1 MSMLKKTL
9 ILLSLATI
17 FPSMAERSGTLI
29 TQVDMTQD
37 SAKEYQSAKKTLNET
52 YQKVSKAVKG
62 EQKTLLKKSQD
73 AWKKYR
79 DSACRFSTSGSQGG
93 SAYAMIYESCL
104 AEKNHQREVELKNFL
119 ICPEGDLS
127 CPFVNS
133 NLIHNDDQKID
144 SNAP

>member
-1 MSMLKKTL
+1 MLKKTL

-73 AWKKYR
+73 A
-79 DSACRFSTSGSQGG
+79 
-93 SAYAMIYESCL
+93 
-104 AEKNHQREVELKNFL
+104 
-119 ICPEGDLS
+119 
-127 CPFVNS
+127 
-133 NLIHNDDQKID
+133 
-144 SNAP
+144 